1 MGDVNGPIDLMG
13 VAMFGDRGPGGY
25 SKAWN
30 EPASTDL
37 HVSDSTNETRNR
49 GPPRRSVGVA

>member
-49 GPPRRSVGVA
+49 GPPRHSSVA